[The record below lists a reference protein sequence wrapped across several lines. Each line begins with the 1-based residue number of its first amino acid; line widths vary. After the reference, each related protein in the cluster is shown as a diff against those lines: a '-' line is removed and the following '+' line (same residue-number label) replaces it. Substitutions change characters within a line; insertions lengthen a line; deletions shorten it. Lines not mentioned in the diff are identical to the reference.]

1 MRLILSSSLH
11 TFSTSCVFFELR
23 CCFRTLSWQSEC
35 VCQDENADCSSLWKL
50 QTADDSIYILYHPE
64 ADHFH
69 FSHWDWQ
76 MWTIPLTIINLCLKW
91 TGHIL
96 EETYPKVW
104 GPVSQC
110 YLSGSMHLSVI
121 IPLPWIMGQ
130 EGSEWC
136 FDRDEISLI
145 KFIAWARP
153 PNLIIPPSQITR
165 PSPEPSQLLLHL
177 PH

>member
-1 MRLILSSSLH
+1 MSSY
-11 TFSTSCVFFELR
+11 FSALCVCFELL
-23 CCFRTLSWQSEC
+23 CCTLSVSRSANFKWKC
-35 VCQDENADCSSLWKL
+35 RLYSSLWSL
-50 QTADDSIYILYHPE
+50 QPTDDSIYTLYHHQ

-96 EETYPKVW
+96 EETQPTVW

-165 PSPEPSQLLLHL
+165 PSP
-177 PH
+177 